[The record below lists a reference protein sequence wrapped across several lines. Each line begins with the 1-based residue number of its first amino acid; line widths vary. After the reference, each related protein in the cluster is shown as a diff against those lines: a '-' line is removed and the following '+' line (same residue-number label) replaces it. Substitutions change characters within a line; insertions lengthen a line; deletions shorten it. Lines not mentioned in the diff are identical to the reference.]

1 MEKIRKFAVFFAI
14 LLCAFVAGPS
24 PSTTSAAELNAGAL
38 VLVNSRSPGYKDFA
52 PYLEPYLIQ
61 FGVPYEVRDI
71 AQGGAEPD
79 FANYALIIIGHRA
92 FDVPR
97 TFFTQEQERKLL
109 AAVAGGAGLVSL
121 DGLLIAWADRRP
133 HVLYGYASEL
143 FALGL
148 TAPAQ
153 AATIT
158 IGVPTA
164 NAADAPTSHYITS
177 LGPVPRTVRLKRA
190 ILISGLVAGPGVS
203 VLARC
208 GSQPL
213 LMTARHG
220 SGRTAVWTSYEWTRP
235 DVKGKLYG
243 LDDLVWRSLVWAAR
257 KPFVMRGMPHYLA
270 LRIDDVSGVGL
281 GANRHLGYVE
291 TANHY
296 GLKPWL
302 GVFLDDL
309 RENPEAVQTL
319 AKLTQQGL
327 ATASVHARRWANF
340 FYLDEPLWHDERGA
354 NIAGH
359 DWPEDQVS
367 NNFADAGRFF
377 QDHGIPKS
385 KVVIPHNYE
394 FGSNVFSGLEQ
405 WGAEFVSTP
414 VAPGKGY
421 GSETLRAAPY
431 LKPEYPFASNGN
443 DPIYIADWLEVPG
456 HAEFDH
462 KFFNFLEEVRDV
474 AGYEWAPSGVPVQEA
489 IRRGLVECQREFDSM
504 LPAVLFTHESD
515 HIRHIQPADWDEI
528 LKGVMDGL
536 KPYQP
541 VPVTLDFLSQYLRA
555 LLTSRLKAARYDVE
569 SGDGSVEFE
578 GFSDLPTEFY
588 IFEQTGQDMVARQW
602 EAPAFQG
609 TRSVRWRG
617 YMLPHRF

>member
-1 MEKIRKFAVFFAI
+1 MDAIRKFAVFFAI
-14 LLCAFVAGPS
+14 LLCALVAGLS
-24 PSTTSAAELNAGAL
+24 PSRISAGELNAAAL
-38 VLVNSRSPGYKDFA
+38 VLVNSRSPGYEDFA
-52 PYLEPYLIQ
+52 RYLEPYLIQ
-61 FGVPYEVRDI
+61 FGIPYEVHDI
-71 AQGGAEPD
+71 AQGRAGPD

-97 TFFTQEQERKLL
+97 TFFTQEQEQQLL
-109 AAVAGGAGLVSL
+109 AAIAGGVGLVSF
-121 DGLLIAWADRRP
+121 DGLLIAWGDRRP
-133 HVLYGYASEL
+133 HLLYRYAIEP

-148 TAPAQ
+148 ISPAQ

-158 IGVPTA
+158 VGAPTA
-164 NAADAPTSHYITS
+164 NTAGAPASHYIIS

-190 ILISGLVAGPGVS
+190 ILIPGVAPGPNVS
-203 VLARC
+203 VLATC
-208 GSQPL
+208 GSEPL

-220 SGRTAVWTSYEWTRP
+220 SGRAAVWTSYEWTRP
-235 DVKGKLYG
+235 DVKGKVYG

-270 LRIDDVSGVGL
+270 LRIDDVSGFGL

-309 RENPEAVQTL
+309 REDPEAVQTL
-319 AKLTQQGL
+319 AKLTRQRL
-327 ATASVHARRWANF
+327 ATASVHARRWPNF
-340 FYLDEPLWHDERGA
+340 FYLDEPLWHDEHGA
-354 NIAGH
+354 NVAGH
-359 DWPEDQVS
+359 DWPEDQVR
-367 NNFADAGRFF
+367 NNFADAEHFF
-377 QDHGIPKS
+377 RDHGIPKS

-394 FGSNVFSGLEQ
+394 FGTNVFGGLEQ

-421 GSETLRAAPY
+421 GSATLRAAPY
-431 LKPEYPFASNGN
+431 LKSEYSFASNGN

-456 HAEFDH
+456 HAEFDR
-462 KFFNFLEEVRDV
+462 KFFNFLEEIRDV
-474 AGYEWAPSGVPVQEA
+474 TGYEWTPSGVPVQEA
-489 IRRGLVECQREFDSM
+489 IRRGLVECRRGFDSM

-515 HIRHIQPADWDEI
+515 HIQHIQPADWDEI

-555 LLTSRLKAARYDVE
+555 LHTSRLKAARGNAE
-569 SGDGSVEFE
+569 SGEGSVEFE
-578 GFSDLPTEFY
+578 GFSDLPTKFY
-588 IFEQTGQDMVARQW
+588 IFEEAGQDVVAHEW

-609 TRSVRWRG
+609 TRSVGWG
-617 YMLPHRF
+617 VPGQK